1 MARARIEYQFGQ
13 LVEIEEKG
21 SEQVENIK
29 EKFKEYG
36 INLPLLA
43 GKIILSHIWIS
54 YNSYDKHMCRI
65 IPSKSKITIP

>member
-13 LVEIEEKG
+13 LVEIEEQG

-43 GKIILSHIWIS
+43 GKIILYHI
-54 YNSYDKHMCRI
+54 
-65 IPSKSKITIP
+65 